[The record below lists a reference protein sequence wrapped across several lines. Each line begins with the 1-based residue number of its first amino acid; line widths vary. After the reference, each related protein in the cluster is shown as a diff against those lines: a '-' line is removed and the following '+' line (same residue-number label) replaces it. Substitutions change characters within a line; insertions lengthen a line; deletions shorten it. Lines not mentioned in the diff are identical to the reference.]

1 MSANTNRAVVNAV
14 AGNDEAKSEVWPVV
28 EAAPTTALVIP
39 FLAEP
44 PLHLSMVLPTYN
56 ESESIAEVVAQ
67 LTAVLDGVA
76 GLRYEIIVVDDDS
89 PDRTWELAQQ
99 LRAKYPA
106 LRVIRR
112 QGERGLATAV
122 VRGWQQARGRVLG
135 VIDADL
141 QHPPQM
147 AAKLWEAMAGSS
159 TATAADLAVASR
171 HVEGGSLSDWKLH
184 RRIISRGAQTIGLLL
199 LPEVVGKV
207 KDPMSGY
214 MMVRRTMLEG
224 RQLRP
229 LGYKILLEV
238 LARAPIRRSAIAE
251 VAYTF
256 RERNDGKSKVTTR
269 VYAEYLQHL
278 LRLRLLSIQRAIGM
292 SK

>member
-1 MSANTNRAVVNAV
+1 MSANTKRAVTKKGEAAA
-14 AGNDEAKSEVWPVV
+14 AGVVDANDVWPAV
-28 EAAPTTALVIP
+28 EAAPTSALIIP

-44 PLHLSMVLPTYN
+44 ALDLSMVLPTYN
-56 ESESIAEVVAQ
+56 ESENIAEAVAQ
-67 LTAVLDGVA
+67 LVAVLNGVP

-89 PDRTWELAQQ
+89 PDRTWELAHQ
-99 LRAKYPA
+99 LRGKYPA

-122 VRGWQQARGRVLG
+122 VRGWQQARGSGLG

-141 QHPPQM
+141 QHPPEM
-147 AAKLWEAMAGSS
+147 ASKLWEAIANG
-159 TATAADLAVASR
+159 ADLAVASR

-184 RRIISRGAQTIGLLL
+184 RRVISRGAQTIGLLL
-199 LPEVVGKV
+199 LPEVVAKV

-214 MMVRRTMLEG
+214 MMIRRTMLEG
-224 RQLRP
+224 RELQP

-238 LARAPIRRSAIAE
+238 LARAPLSAAAISE
-251 VAYTF
+251 VPYTF

-278 LRLRLLSIQRAIGM
+278 LRLRVLSIKRLLGIA
-292 SK
+292 K